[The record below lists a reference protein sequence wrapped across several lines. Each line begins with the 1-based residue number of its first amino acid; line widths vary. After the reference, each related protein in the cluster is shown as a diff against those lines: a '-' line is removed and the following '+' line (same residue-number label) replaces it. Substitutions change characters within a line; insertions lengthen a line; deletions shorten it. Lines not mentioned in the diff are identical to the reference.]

1 MTMFAH
7 ESLDPRSKL
16 ALTIAVV
23 ITSVAAG
30 SWKPLVGLFGFVL
43 VVVVVGRDY
52 GLTAWIHSLRPILY
66 ILPLLMVL
74 NTLFYFGG
82 EPIWAITVRGYPVG
96 LTTGG
101 LATASLIAIRLIVIA
116 GVAAWFAGTTD
127 AETFEAALGSV
138 GVPWSIAFL
147 LSLSIRLVPTMR
159 RRFTVIEEAQ
169 RSRGLDRSGGPIETA
184 RDRIPMFVP
193 FLSAIIRYGYELS
206 DALTAR
212 GFESIG
218 DRTSLVEVRHNRVDY
233 VVYVV
238 AVVVLAFAF
247 VV

>member
-1 MTMFAH
+1 MFAH

-16 ALTIAVV
+16 ALTVAVV
-23 ITSVAAG
+23 ITAVAAD
-30 SWKPLVGLFGFVL
+30 SWVPLVGLFGFVL
-43 VVVVVGRDY
+43 AVVVVGRGY
-52 GLTAWIHSLRPILY
+52 GLAAWLHSLRPILY

-74 NTLFYFGG
+74 NTLFYVGG
-82 EPIWAITVRGYPVG
+82 APILAITVRGYPVG
-96 LTTGG
+96 VTTGG

-116 GVAAWFAGTTD
+116 GVAAWFAGTTG

-138 GVPWSIAFL
+138 GVPWSVAFL
-147 LSLSIRLVPTMR
+147 LSLSIRLVPAMR
-159 RRFTVIEEAQ
+159 RRFTAIEEAQ
-169 RSRGLDRSGGPIETA
+169 RSRGLDLSGGPIETA

-212 GFESIG
+212 GYDQIES
-218 DRTSLVEVRHNRVDY
+218 RTTYVEVRHNRVDY

-238 AVVVLAFAF
+238 AIVVLASTL

>member
-1 MTMFAH
+1 MVAH

-16 ALTIAVV
+16 ALTVAVV
-23 ITSVAAG
+23 ITAVAAD
-30 SWKPLVGLFGFVL
+30 SWAPLVGLFGFVL
-43 VVVVVGRDY
+43 AIVVVGRGY
-52 GLTAWIHSLRPILY
+52 GLASWVHSLRPILY
-66 ILPLLMVL
+66 ILPLLLVL
-74 NTLFYFGG
+74 NTLFYVGG
-82 EPIWAITVRGYPVG
+82 EPIWTITVRGHPVG
-96 LTTGG
+96 VTTGG
-101 LATASLIAIRLIVIA
+101 VATAVLIAIRLVVIA
-116 GVAAWFAGTTD
+116 GAAAWFAGTTE

-138 GVPWSIAFL
+138 GVPWSVAFL

-169 RSRGLDRSGGPIETA
+169 RSRGLELSGGPIETA

-212 GFESIG
+212 GYDRIES
-218 DRTSLVEVRHNRVDY
+218 RTSYVEIRHDRADY
-233 VVYVV
+233 VVYVL
-238 AVVVLAFAF
+238 AVVILAFAL